1 MTFVWISMQTIA
13 LLYPKCAISQNMK
26 NQERSVLL
34 YETKQDSILIS
45 KKKIFDMLVIW
56 MFFVAKEWQYRK

>member
-1 MTFVWISMQTIA
+1 
-13 LLYPKCAISQNMK
+13 MK